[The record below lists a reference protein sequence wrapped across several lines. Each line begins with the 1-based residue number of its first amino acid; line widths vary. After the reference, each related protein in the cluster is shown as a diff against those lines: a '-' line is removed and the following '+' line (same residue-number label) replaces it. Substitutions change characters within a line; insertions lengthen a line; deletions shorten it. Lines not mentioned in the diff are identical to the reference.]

1 MSLLSRLFG
10 KAKPSQIAPDALEKV
25 YRFRAQLKHR
35 KSNWRVIEIKGD
47 QTLGDLDAI
56 MRETFNRDPWDHL
69 SEFFPGE
76 AHRSRG
82 YGAINPFGGGPGGAK
97 PIAALRL
104 VPGGTLEY
112 VYDFGDDI
120 QHVLTL
126 EEIVDPESDAPYP
139 RVVARS
145 QPGTRKKGAPK
156 A

>member
-1 MSLLSRLFG
+1 MSVLARLLGTLKR
-10 KAKPSQIAPDALEKV
+10 SQGVPEALDKV

-35 KSNWRVIEIKGD
+35 KGNWRVIEIKGD
-47 QTLGDLDAI
+47 QTLGDLDAVL
-56 MRETFNRDPWDHL
+56 RETFNRDTWDHL

-76 AHRSRG
+76 AHRSLG
-82 YGAINPFGGGPGGAK
+82 YGAINPFGNGPGGAK
-97 PIAALRL
+97 PIAALHL

-126 EEIVDPESDAPYP
+126 EEIVDPEPDAPYP

-145 QPGTRKKGAPK
+145 QPGTRKKKLVAQ
-156 A
+156 

>member
-1 MSLLSRLFG
+1 MSVLERLLGMVNRG
-10 KAKPSQIAPDALEKV
+10 QAAPGAPDKV

-35 KSNWRVIEIKGD
+35 SGNWRVIEIKGD
-47 QTLGDLDAI
+47 QTLGDLDAV
-56 MRETFNRDPWDHL
+56 MRESFNRDAWDHL

-82 YGAINPFGGGPGGAK
+82 YGAIHPFGGGPGGEK

-104 VPGGTLEY
+104 APGGTLEY

-126 EEIVDPESDAPYP
+126 EEIVAPEPDASYP

-145 QPGTRKKGAPK
+145 QPEVRKRKSAPR
-156 A
+156 